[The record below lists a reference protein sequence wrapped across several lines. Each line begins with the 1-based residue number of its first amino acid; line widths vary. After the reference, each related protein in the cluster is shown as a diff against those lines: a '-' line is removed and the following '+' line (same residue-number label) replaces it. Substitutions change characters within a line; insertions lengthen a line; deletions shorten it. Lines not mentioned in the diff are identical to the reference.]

1 MVTACNSAFLICVYT
16 CMYIDQRVWYVN
28 ISTAKWC
35 VRIGMLSI
43 RMYTYVSS
51 LLVLAK
57 LLCRTTYT
65 IPLNSQELSSGW
77 THEPNGHVSDDLWES
92 LGMSKVKLPTK
103 KLHGQQNKQPVDPGE
118 LHACYTVR

>member
-1 MVTACNSAFLICVYT
+1 
-16 CMYIDQRVWYVN
+16 
-28 ISTAKWC
+28 
-35 VRIGMLSI
+35 MLSI
-43 RMYTYVSS
+43 HMQTYVSS
-51 LLVLAK
+51 LSSLLVLTK

-65 IPLNSQELSSGW
+65 ILLNSQELSSGW
-77 THEPNGHVSDDLWES
+77 THETNGQVSDDLWES